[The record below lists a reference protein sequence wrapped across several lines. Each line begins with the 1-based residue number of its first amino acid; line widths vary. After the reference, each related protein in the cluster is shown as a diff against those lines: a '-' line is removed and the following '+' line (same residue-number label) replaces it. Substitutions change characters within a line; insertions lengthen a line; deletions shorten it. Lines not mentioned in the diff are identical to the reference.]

1 MRRSPPRVGLNL
13 IDEEAF
19 RVAALPLF
27 EAGLVDAL
35 EVDIDNEWGRSRG
48 RGAARPAWQTELL
61 DLYAEEDALYGH
73 GVWFSFLTARLDD
86 RQKLWLELLAEEC
99 RRRRYRHV
107 TEHFGWMTSGPFLQN
122 TLFPL
127 PYTPGAV
134 ELGRDRLRLLAEA
147 ARCPVGL
154 ENLATTLGPADAT
167 EQAVF
172 LGEILAPSNGVLIL
186 DVHNVWTQ
194 AVNLGLPAGELL
206 RGYPFHLVRE
216 IHVSGG
222 SWFQPEHA
230 ADRRPIRMDTHD
242 GAMPRAEVS
251 PLLAMAVAR
260 CAHLEVVIYER
271 RGVLGGAAER
281 ATYRDD
287 FLAVRAIVDQ
297 AFASEAANEAT
308 NAVTNEA
315 TSEAAS
321 EAASE
326 ATTDEHAA

>member
-1 MRRSPPRVGLNL
+1 MHRAPPRVGLNL
-13 IDEEAF
+13 IDEAAF

-48 RGAARPAWQTELL
+48 RGDVRPAWQTELL
-61 DLYAEEDALYGH
+61 DLYAGDDALYGH
-73 GVWFSFLTARLDD
+73 GVWFSLLTARLDD
-86 RQKLWLELLAEEC
+86 RQHLWLELLAEEC

-107 TEHFGWMTSGPFLQN
+107 TEHFGWMTSGRFLQN

-127 PYTPGAV
+127 PYTRGAV

-154 ENLATTLGPADAT
+154 ENLATALGPGDAT
-167 EQAVF
+167 EQAAF
-172 LGEILAPSNGVLIL
+172 LGEILTPSNGVLLL

-216 IHVSGG
+216 LHVSGG
-222 SWFQPEHA
+222 SWFQPAHA
-230 ADRRPIRMDTHD
+230 ADRRPVRMDTHD
-242 GAMPRAEVS
+242 GAMPRDEVL
-251 PLLAMAVAR
+251 PLLATAVAR
-260 CAHLEVVIYER
+260 CEHLEVVIYER
-271 RGVLGGAAER
+271 RGVLGSEAAR

-287 FLAVRAIVDQ
+287 FLAVRAIVEQ
-297 AFASEAANEAT
+297 AFANEAT
-308 NAVTNEA
+308 SDA
-315 TSEAAS
+315 THA
-321 EAASE
+321 
-326 ATTDEHAA
+326 EHAA